1 MFQPRQDE
9 ESAVID
15 NGQALQTYR
24 PVARSV
30 YHRLL
35 GQIIFTMLLVA
46 LTVVEAWYLLAPSA
60 SHLTTR

>member
-1 MFQPRQDE
+1 MFQPRQDQN
-9 ESAVID
+9 SAVID
-15 NGQALQTYR
+15 NGQALHNHR

-35 GQIIFTMLLVA
+35 CHIIFTMLLVA
-46 LTVVEAWYLLAPSA
+46 LTVAETRYLLAPST

>member
-1 MFQPRQDE
+1 MFQPRQDQ

-15 NGQALQTYR
+15 SPQARQTHG

-35 GQIIFTMLLVA
+35 CHIIFTMVLVA
-46 LTVVEAWYLLAPSA
+46 LVVVEAGDVLAPSA
-60 SHLTTR
+60 SHLMNR